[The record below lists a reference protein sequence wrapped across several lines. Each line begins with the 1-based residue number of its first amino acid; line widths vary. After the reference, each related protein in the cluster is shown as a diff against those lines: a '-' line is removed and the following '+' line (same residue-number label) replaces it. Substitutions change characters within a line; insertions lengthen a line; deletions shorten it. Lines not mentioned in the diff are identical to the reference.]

1 MFVDILCSKAYFP
14 TFFLNICGSAAVS
27 RGVARGLRSAAPG
40 ALLRPRGPRH
50 HILLPGLQG
59 YRQRRLLRRPVGLFG
74 LRQIVITLAVASS
87 LAFAGAAYVPLS

>member
-1 MFVDILCSKAYFP
+1 MIMFADILCSKAYFP

-59 YRQRRLLRRPVGLFG
+59 QGRGHRGSVQPGNLG
-74 LRQIVITLAVASS
+74 
-87 LAFAGAAYVPLS
+87 